1 MAPGSA
7 TLAPM
12 LVTWIAFGG
21 YAAAAVFLGWL
32 AHARRRRGTAYW
44 TADRQLGAASV
55 GLSISAGFLSISW
68 SCVYAVQLFY
78 WYGLGAIWLITVPWV
93 LALGGIYLLSQRY
106 HALPSFSQP
115 EMVGRRFGVAAKR
128 VVALA
133 LFFVFLVWGGA
144 EIYVA
149 AKLLAPGLGV
159 SVGAMI
165 LIIAVVVGAY
175 ATLGGFGAVV
185 STDKLQY
192 GVIVVYILAMGWLAW
207 AGLQRAFVDAVVVES
222 SGPLWFGLQA
232 MGARSAEPWSR
243 LLAPGIATI
252 VLTFAAYLPG
262 WIFETDLWLRV
273 QAARD
278 RGAARRGIAIAM
290 ANALVFVGILPLFI
304 GVTALTIFPAGDG
317 FAAELGN
324 EGDAIFVALVENFAP
339 AWLAVFVAVGLTA
352 AAMSTIDTCTNVMAL
367 SLAYDLAEVREGPGA
382 ERWSQAATAFS
393 VAAATLFAF
402 NTVSLWDI
410 FYLSSGILTTTV
422 AFPVAAVFLPWATS
436 RMVTASAATGF
447 VATFAAYFLEAGGYL
462 AGLQPAWLSDSGL
475 GYILWGMGAAAIAAA
490 VAPMT
495 ARFKP

>member
-1 MAPGSA
+1 
-7 TLAPM
+7 M
-12 LVTWIAFGG
+12 LITWIAFGG
-21 YAAAAVFLGWL
+21 YVAGALFLGWL
-32 AHARRRRGTAYW
+32 AHARHGRGDAYW

-78 WYGLGAIWLITVPWV
+78 WYGLGAIWLITVPWL
-93 LALGGIYLLSQRY
+93 LALGGIYLLSGRY

-115 EMVGRRFGVAAKR
+115 EMVGMRFGVSAKR

-149 AKLLAPGLGV
+149 ANLLAPSLGV

-192 GVIVVYILAMGWLAW
+192 GVVVVYILAMGWLAW
-207 AGLQRAFVDAVVVES
+207 AGLQRAFVDAGVVES
-222 SGPLWFGLQA
+222 SGPFWFGLQA
-232 MGARSAEPWSR
+232 RGARSGEPWSR

-278 RGAARRGIAIAM
+278 RRAARRGVAIAM
-290 ANALVFVGILPLFI
+290 ANAVVFVGILPLFI
-304 GVTALTIFPAGDG
+304 GVAALTIFPAADG
-317 FAAELGN
+317 SAAQLGN
-324 EGDAIFVALVENFAP
+324 EGDAIFVALIENFAP
-339 AWLAVFVAVGLTA
+339 AWLAVFVAIGLTA
-352 AAMSTIDTCTNVMAL
+352 AAMSTIDTCANVMAL

-402 NTVSLWDI
+402 NTESLWDI

-422 AFPVAAVFLPWATS
+422 AFPVAAVFLPWAS
-436 RMVTASAATGF
+436 PRMVTASATAGF
-447 VATFAAYFLEAGGYL
+447 VTTFAAYFLETGGYL
-462 AGLQPAWLSDSGL
+462 AGLQPAWLSESGL
-475 GYILWGMGAAAIAAA
+475 GYILWGMAAA
-490 VAPMT
+490 VIAAVVAPLI
-495 ARFKP
+495 ARSTS

>member
-1 MAPGSA
+1 
-7 TLAPM
+7 M
-12 LVTWIAFGG
+12 LITWIAFGG
-21 YAAAAVFLGWL
+21 YAAAALFLGWL
-32 AHARRRRGTAYW
+32 AHARRGRGAAYW
-44 TADRQLGAASV
+44 TADRQLGATSV

-78 WYGLGAIWLITVPWV
+78 WYGLGAIWLITVPWL

-149 AKLLAPGLGV
+149 ANLLAPGLGV

-165 LIIAVVVGAY
+165 LIIAVIVGAY
-175 ATLGGFGAVV
+175 ATLGGFRAVV

-192 GVIVVYILAMGWLAW
+192 GVVVVYILAMGWLAW
-207 AGLQRAFVDAVVVES
+207 AGLRRAFVDAAIVES
-222 SGPLWFGLQA
+222 SGPFWFGLQA
-232 MGARSAEPWSR
+232 IGARSGEPWSR

-278 RGAARRGIAIAM
+278 RRAARRGVAIAM

-304 GVTALTIFPAGDG
+304 GVAALTIFPAGDG

-402 NTVSLWDI
+402 NTTSLWDV

-422 AFPVAAVFLPWATS
+422 AFPVAAIFLPWATS
-436 RMVTASAATGF
+436 RMVTASATTGF

-462 AGLQPAWLSDSGL
+462 ADLQPAWLSESGL
-475 GYILWGMGAAAIAAA
+475 GYILWGMGAATIAAA

-495 ARFKP
+495 RHRTRAAVTR